1 MFFRRKEKAMKDYRH
16 PDQKI
21 LPQAVQAWWEQFLLS
36 QPSNEQLQEEIVTN
50 KPWKAEAAAELL
62 RRNCLDEQ
70 CLSAIVK
77 HVAEHSSRSLELLAY
92 IYRMKKLK
100 IKPLV
105 WLGELGLTA

>member
-21 LPQAVQAWWEQFLLS
+21 LSQVVQAWWEQFLLS

-62 RRNCLDEQ
+62 RRNCLDEH
-70 CLSAIVK
+70 CLSAIILYVP
-77 HVAEHSSRSLELLAY
+77 EYSSRALELLAY
-92 IYRMKKLK
+92 VHRVSKPK
-100 IKPLV
+100 IHPLV
-105 WLGELGLTA
+105 WLASLGLTA